1 MIGSQYRIRGS
12 PRGDAIT
19 FSGAMEFDIVIHRT
33 TLFFP
38 LSEYSDAER
47 EDMKFDV
54 SYSDLISANG
64 E

>member
-1 MIGSQYRIRGS
+1 
-12 PRGDAIT
+12 
-19 FSGAMEFDIVIHRT
+19 MEFDMVVYGT

-54 SYSDLISANG
+54 SYSDLISADG